1 MIINTGGDSRKNREL
16 QLLWINPDA
25 YAEKLK
31 AMASQTLDFNVT
43 GYETLYIVTVL
54 STDVKFIKTD
64 VVMPGIATQQ
74 TVGYNNGTT
83 TYVRTVTITD
93 EKLTIGSAYKMANA
107 SPTAVDNKYVIP
119 MYIYG
124 Y

>member
-16 QLLWINPDA
+16 QLLWTNPDA
-25 YAEKLK
+25 YAEKLN
-31 AMASQTLDFNVT
+31 AMASQTLDLDAT

-64 VVMPGIATQQ
+64 VVMPGIAPQQ
-74 TVGYNNGTT
+74 TIGYNNGTT

-93 EKLTIGSAYKMANA
+93 AKLNIGSAYKMANA